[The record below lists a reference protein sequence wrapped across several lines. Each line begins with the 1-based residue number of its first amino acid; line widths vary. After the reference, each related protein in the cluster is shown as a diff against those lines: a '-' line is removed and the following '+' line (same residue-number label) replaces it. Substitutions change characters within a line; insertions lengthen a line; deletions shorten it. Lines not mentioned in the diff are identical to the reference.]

1 MTTLTRHDSRAAD
14 TGPDQTPM
22 LVFRCLACRRDWI
35 LAGGAGTIECSC
47 GRSRATFDREA
58 VELHGPCKAAWLDDD
73 PGSLRS
79 PDEAPSIRRKQVP
92 PLL

>member
-1 MTTLTRHDSRAAD
+1 MTTLTRH
-14 TGPDQTPM
+14 QTP
-22 LVFRCLACRRDWI
+22 LASHAAPHDAPTIVFRCLACRRDWI
-35 LAGGAGTIECSC
+35 LAGGVGTIECSC

-73 PGSLRS
+73 PGSPR
-79 PDEAPSIRRKQVP
+79 PPGKQAIRRKQVP